1 MNQYTQLLYYIKRLA
16 ESDDFVNTVSKG
28 DFTKLD
34 LKKASIFPL
43 LHINITGAGFP
54 SDGTI
59 NFNVQI
65 GAFDIR
71 DKNKEIKTDNFWEN
85 DNEVDNHNET
95 LSVINRIWLIMLKD
109 FEKNNIT
116 ASETPSLEIVTEDY
130 SNLIDGWII
139 TFDVTMPNIE
149 INLCETI

>member
-43 LHINITGAGFP
+43 LHINIINSSFP

-59 NFNVQI
+59 SFNVELGSFQI
-65 GAFDIR
+65 R
-71 DKNKEIKTDNFWEN
+71 NYNKEINTDNFFEN
-85 DNEVDNHNET
+85 DNEVDNYNET
-95 LSVINRIWLIMLKD
+95 LSVVNRIWLIMLKD

-116 ASETPSLEIVTEDY
+116 ASDTASCGKISEDY
-130 SNLIDGWII
+130 SNLVDGWVM
-139 TFDVTMPNIE
+139 TFDVTMPNTE